1 MGYPSQWKRD
11 EDVVGIELRFLW
23 AVSLAGGPSALPD
36 EKEIQ
41 EGDEKTSTDEQE
53 TRALDRLRTFIAY
66 FFYHVCHGGRSLSSV
81 RLTRIIFGPALPS
94 ACSSAFA

>member
-1 MGYPSQWKRD
+1 MA
-11 EDVVGIELRFLW
+11 GIDLRLVQ
-23 AVSLAGGPSALPD
+23 AVSLTGCRSTLPG